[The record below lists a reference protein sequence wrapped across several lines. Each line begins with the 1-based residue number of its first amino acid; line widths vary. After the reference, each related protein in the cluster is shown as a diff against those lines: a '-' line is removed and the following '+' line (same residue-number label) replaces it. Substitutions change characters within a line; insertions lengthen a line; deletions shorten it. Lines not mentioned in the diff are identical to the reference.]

1 MFFRRLCRLL
11 FNSYVFI
18 FLFLPVTFA
27 LWRVLCAKKKLAAAV
42 FWLLAA
48 SLFFYGYWNPPY
60 LLLLLTSIAANFLL
74 QKKIAQTRP
83 SHAAKTYM
91 IAGVAANLALIGYFK
106 YANFFAENMAALFGA
121 SWRTLDIFL
130 PLGISFFTF
139 QQIACLV
146 DTYHGKLGVM
156 PFRHYALFVS
166 FFPQLIAGPIVLADK
181 IIPQFS
187 GKKIFCFSWRNICV
201 AITLFSIGLFKKVI
215 IADTFSPWT
224 ALAFGAEHPLT
235 FLEAWGGALSYT
247 IQLYFDFS
255 GYSDMAIGL
264 ASFFNIKLPLNFNS
278 PYKSKSI
285 IDFWRRWHM
294 TLSYF
299 LRDYLYIPLGGNRK
313 GILRRYVN
321 LMITMLLG
329 GLWHGAGWTFVIWG
343 GLHGVYLAINHF
355 WQEHSPV
362 RFPAFLGWLAT
373 FISVVVAWVFFRAE
387 SAGQAIEILKGM
399 AGQNGFVIPAEYI
412 PTQLATAISSFGV
425 STPEYHPM
433 WAFERRE
440 ILNIALAVIVCA
452 FAPNAHEITLRINYT
467 KKWLISA
474 AAASVVA
481 LTAALSLYHVS
492 EFLYFQF

>member
-1 MFFRRLCRLL
+1 ML

-18 FLFLPVTFA
+18 FLFLPITFA
-27 LWRVLCAKKKLAAAV
+27 VWRALCARKKLVAAIY
-42 FWLLAA
+42 WLLTA

-60 LLLLLTSIAANFLL
+60 LLLLLASITVNFVI
-74 QKKIAQTRP
+74 QKKIAQSRP
-83 SHAAKTYM
+83 SPSAKSYM
-91 IAGVAANLALIGYFK
+91 FAGVAANLALIGYFK
-106 YANFFAENMAALFGA
+106 YANFFAENVASLFGA
-121 SWRTLDIFL
+121 SWHNLDIFL

-187 GKKIFCFSWRNICV
+187 DKKIFCLSWKSICV
-201 AITLFSIGLFKKVI
+201 GLTLFSIGLFKKVI

-224 ALAFGAEHPLT
+224 ALAFEAEHPLT
-235 FLEAWGGALSYT
+235 LLEAWGGALAYT

-255 GYSDMAIGL
+255 GYSDMALGL

-278 PYKSKSI
+278 PYKAKSI

-294 TLSYF
+294 TLSAF

-313 GILRRYVN
+313 GKARRYVN
-321 LMITMLLG
+321 LMATMLLG

-343 GLHGVYLAINHF
+343 GLHGLYLTVNHF
-355 WQEHSPV
+355 WREHSPV
-362 RFPAFLGWLAT
+362 RLPSFIGWLAT
-373 FISVVVAWVFFRAE
+373 FLSVVVAWVFFRAE
-387 SAGQAIEILKGM
+387 SAGQAVEILKGM
-399 AGQNGFVIPAEYI
+399 AGMNGFIVPADYV
-412 PTQLATAISSFGV
+412 PGWLASALSSLGV
-425 STPEYHPM
+425 SVLDYTPL

-440 ILNIALAVIVCA
+440 ILNIALAVIACA
-452 FAPNAHEITLRINYT
+452 AAPNAYEITSCLNFT
-467 KKWLISA
+467 KRQWLTA
-474 AAASVVA
+474 AVVSVLA
-481 LTAALSLYHVS
+481 LTASLSLYQVS

>member
-1 MFFRRLCRLL
+1 MPLL

-27 LWRVLCAKKKLAAAV
+27 VWRVLCAKKKLAAAIY
-42 FWLLAA
+42 WLLAA

-60 LLLLLTSIAANFLL
+60 LLLLLASITVNFVI
-74 QKKIAQTRP
+74 QKRIAQTRP
-83 SHAAKTYM
+83 SSAAKTYM

-224 ALAFGAEHPLT
+224 ALAFEAEHPLT
-235 FLEAWGGALSYT
+235 LIEAWSGALAYT

-255 GYSDMAIGL
+255 GYSDMALGL
-264 ASFFNIKLPLNFNS
+264 ASFFNIKLPLNFDS
-278 PYKSKSI
+278 PYKATSI

-294 TLSYF
+294 TLSGF
-299 LRDYLYIPLGGNRK
+299 LRGYLYIPLGGNRK
-313 GILRRYVN
+313 GKARRYVN
-321 LMITMLLG
+321 LMATMLLG

-343 GLHGVYLAINHF
+343 GLHGLYLTVNHF
-355 WQEHSPV
+355 WREHSSV
-362 RFPAFLGWLAT
+362 RIPSFIGWPMT
-373 FISVVVAWVFFRAE
+373 FISVVFAWVFFRAE
-387 SAGQAIEILKGM
+387 SAAQAVAILKGM
-399 AGQNGFVIPAEYI
+399 AGMNGFVVPAEYV
-412 PTQLATAISSFGV
+412 PGWLASVLSSLGV
-425 STPEYHPM
+425 SVLDYIPL

-440 ILNIALAVIVCA
+440 ILNIALALIVCA
-452 FAPNAHEITLRINYT
+452 AAPNAYEITSRINFT
-467 KKWLISA
+467 KRPWFTA
-474 AAASVVA
+474 AIVSVLA
-481 LTAALSLYHVS
+481 LTAALSLYQVS